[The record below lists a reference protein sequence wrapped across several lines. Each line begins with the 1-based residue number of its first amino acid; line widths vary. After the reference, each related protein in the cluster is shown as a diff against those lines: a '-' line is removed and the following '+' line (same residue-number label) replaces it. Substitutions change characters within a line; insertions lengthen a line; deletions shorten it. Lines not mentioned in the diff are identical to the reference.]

1 MIRINDVHAI
11 QLISKA
17 ARVQFVPHLHH
28 CIAEYNSRD
37 QLVGGVLFTDWNY
50 GSLLTHIALSPHKG
64 MLCRQLLWLTCQYA
78 FNQLG
83 AKKMIA
89 LVPEW
94 NIASRNLCLRLG
106 YEIEYKID
114 DIFNNPPPLDNG
126 MYIMS
131 MKREKCKWL
140 KMKPPTIEFAPRE
153 LINELP
159 TVEQLSAIPADRVL
173 H

>member
-11 QLISKA
+11 QIIARA

-28 CIAEYNSRD
+28 CIAEYNSSD
-37 QLVGGVLFTDWNY
+37 QLVGGVLFTDWNM
-50 GSLLTHIALSPHKG
+50 GSLLTHIALVPRKG
-64 MLCRQLLWLTCQYA
+64 LLCRQLLWLTCQYS

-94 NIASRNLCLRLG
+94 NVASRNLCLRLG

-114 DIFNNPPPLDNG
+114 DIFNNPEPLDNG

-131 MKREKCKWL
+131 MKRNKCKWL
-140 KMKPPTIEFAPRE
+140 KMKPPTIDFAPRE
-153 LINELP
+153 RVNMLPAMEELIIP
-159 TVEQLSAIPADRVL
+159 PATVF

>member
-11 QLISKA
+11 NAVARA
-17 ARVQFVPHLHH
+17 ARVQFVPHIHH

-50 GSLLTHIALSPHKG
+50 GSVITHIALVPVKG
-64 MLCRQLLWLTCQYA
+64 LLCRQLLWLTCQYG
-78 FNQLG
+78 FNQLQ

-94 NIASRNLCLRLG
+94 NIASRNLVLKLG
-106 YEIEYKID
+106 YKIEYKMD
-114 DIFNNPPPLDNG
+114 DVFNNPPPLDNG
-126 MYIMS
+126 MYITS
-131 MKREKCKWL
+131 MVRQDCKWL
-140 KMKPPTIEFAPRE
+140 RMKPPVIEFAPQERM
-153 LINELP
+153 NHLP
-159 TVEQLSAIPADRVL
+159 TIEELAAMPVAPVL